1 VICFYQQNHTCSDKS
16 YVLDQAVIDDYKRM
30 FEQNSKLSAAQAFK
44 MLFEN
49 KMKKIE
55 HDAPIEVKRS
65 QIKDLM
71 KVVHVAIQD
80 HGINNIKSN
89 VVKAK
94 TPHGSGIEAVLE
106 IKKML
111 IEHYDELGVIL
122 EVALDTFVCLNCKR
136 FEYSVV
142 VGQEL
147 DSICESCGN
156 EMVGRGL

>member
-1 VICFYQQNHTCSDKS
+1 
-16 YVLDQAVIDDYKRM
+16 M

-71 KVVHVAIQD
+71 KVVHIAIQD
-80 HGINNIKSN
+80 HGINKIKSN

-122 EVALDTFVCLNCKR
+122 EVALDTFVCLNCK
-136 FEYSVV
+136 
-142 VGQEL
+142 
-147 DSICESCGN
+147 
-156 EMVGRGL
+156 